1 MPDVLPVAA
10 FEIRDPIPVF
20 VPVEPDDALFHGC
33 SSPSPLTGEG
43 WGEGEIVNE

>member
-10 FEIRDPIPVF
+10 FEIRDPITVF

>member
-10 FEIRDPIPVF
+10 FEIRDPITVF
-20 VPVEPDDALFHGC
+20 VPVETDYALFHGF
-33 SSPSPLTGEG
+33 SSPSPRVGEG